1 MQITNPDA
9 MMFAWSRKKK
19 GLPGS
24 QAITFDVIA
33 GKVFEVDVKIKCD
46 E

>member
-9 MMFAWSRKKK
+9 MMFTWSRKK

-24 QAITFDVIA
+24 QVITFDVIA